1 MASIR
6 KLKKNLNY
14 LTGELIN
21 ECLAYQYFNKE
32 ADPEKV
38 EKVLTGIIENHNDL
52 IYRIH
57 HCNVKGDKKK
67 VKEYFRSI
75 IKDCEKSISL
85 LDQLEKKE

>member
-14 LTGELIN
+14 LTQELIN
-21 ECLAYQYFNKE
+21 ECLVYQYFNKE
-32 ADPEKV
+32 ADQEKV
-38 EKVLTGIIENHNDL
+38 AQVLAGIIENHNDL

-67 VKEYFRSI
+67 VKEYFRNI
-75 IKDCEKSISL
+75 INDFDKSIAL
-85 LDQLEKKE
+85 LDKLASK

>member
-14 LTGELIN
+14 LTQELIN
-21 ECLAYQYFNKE
+21 ECLVYQYFNKE
-32 ADPEKV
+32 ADQEKV
-38 EKVLTGIIENHNDL
+38 AQVLAGIIENHNDL

-67 VKEYFRSI
+67 VKEYFRNVI
-75 IKDCEKSISL
+75 NDFDKSIAL
-85 LDQLEKKE
+85 LDKLASK

>member
-14 LTGELIN
+14 LTQELIN
-21 ECLAYQYFNKE
+21 ECLVYQYFNKE

-38 EKVLTGIIENHNDL
+38 AQVLAGIIENHNDL

-57 HCNVKGDKKK
+57 HCNVKGNKKK
-67 VKEYFRSI
+67 VKEYFRNI
-75 IKDCEKSISL
+75 INDFDKSIAL
-85 LDQLEKKE
+85 LDKLAGK

>member
-6 KLKKNLNY
+6 RLKKNLNY

-21 ECLAYQYFNKE
+21 ECLIYQYFNKD
-32 ADPEKV
+32 ANPDKV
-38 EKVLTGIIENHNDL
+38 AQVLSRILENHNDL

-67 VKEYFRSI
+67 VKAYYRSI
-75 IKDCEKSISL
+75 IDDFNKGVEL
-85 LDQLEKKE
+85 LDQLGK

>member
-14 LTGELIN
+14 LTQELIN
-21 ECLAYQYFNKE
+21 ECLVYQYFNKE
-32 ADPEKV
+32 ADQEKV
-38 EKVLTGIIENHNDL
+38 AQVLAGIIENHNDL

-67 VKEYFRSI
+67 VKEYFRNI
-75 IKDCEKSISL
+75 INNFDKSIAL
-85 LDQLEKKE
+85 LDKLASK